1 MKENVALL
9 IQNWDYE
16 ILRLCGD
23 EYKESEEIMN
33 KGIRTFYRNTT
44 LFLFLYEY
52 WKQSHISYFDLI
64 LRQDLRKFRRKNLNL
79 NVIKWSLVW
88 SRGKISRRERDK
100 SIAVLAEPWFASI
113 ERRNWVPPLPSSSPS
128 SPCQPWFSPPPTPL
142 TPATTT
148 TSRPPPRSCRSRS
161 RSRSAPQLLGGSFDP
176 APPLVAGGG
185 AAPLCQSCA
194 EPQEE

>member
-1 MKENVALL
+1 MKENVAFL

-16 ILRLCGD
+16 ILQLCGD

-33 KGIRTFYRNTT
+33 KGIRTFYRNTP
-44 LFLFLYEY
+44 LFVFLYEY

-113 ERRNWVPPLPSSSPS
+113 EKRNWVPPLPSSSPS
-128 SPCQPWFSPPPTPL
+128 SPCQPWFSPPTPL

>member
-1 MKENVALL
+1 MWLSWFR
-9 IQNWDYE
+9 IE
-16 ILRLCGD
+16 ITKSCNFVGMNIKKVKKLWT
-23 EYKESEEIMN
+23 KESEHFTE
-33 KGIRTFYRNTT
+33 T
-44 LFLFLYEY
+44 LLYF
-52 WKQSHISYFDLI
+52 SSYTNIENSPIYLI
-64 LRQDLRKFRRKNLNL
+64 LIWFSGKTWENSGKNLNL

>member
-1 MKENVALL
+1 MKENVAFL

-16 ILRLCGD
+16 ILQFCGD

-33 KGIRTFYRNTT
+33 KGIRTFYRNTP
-44 LFLFLYEY
+44 LFVFLYEY

-113 ERRNWVPPLPSSSPS
+113 EKRNWVPPQSSSSPS

>member
-1 MKENVALL
+1 MWLSWFR
-9 IQNWDYE
+9 IE
-16 ILRLCGD
+16 ITKSCNFVGMNKKKVKKLWT
-23 EYKESEEIMN
+23 KESKYFTE
-33 KGIRTFYRNTT
+33 T
-44 LFLFLYEY
+44 LFY
-52 WKQSHISYFDLI
+52 SSSYTNIKNSPIYLI
-64 LRQDLRKFRRKNLNL
+64 LIWFSGKTWENSGRKNLNP
-79 NVIKWSLVW
+79 NIIKWSLVW

-113 ERRNWVPPLPSSSPS
+113 EKRNWVPPQLPSSSPS
-128 SPCQPWFSPPPTPL
+128 SPCQPWFSPPLTPW

-176 APPLVAGGG
+176 APQLVAGGG

>member
-1 MKENVALL
+1 MKENVAFL

-16 ILRLCGD
+16 ILQLCGD

-33 KGIRTFYRNTT
+33 KGIRTFYRNTP
-44 LFLFLYEY
+44 LFVFLYEY
-52 WKQSHISYFDLI
+52 WKQSHIPYFDLI
-64 LRQDLRKFRRKNLNL
+64 LRQDLRKFGRKNLNL

-113 ERRNWVPPLPSSSPS
+113 EKRNWVPLLPSSSPS